1 MTGQRTSNDR
11 ELIALA
17 AKGDKRAFSQLMAAH
32 EDMVFAVSLRMLRD
46 REAALDAT
54 QETFITLYRKAD
66 RFRGDSAVSTWL
78 YRIAVNTCLDQ
89 LRKMKRRPSEPLEDS
104 YDPVDPSAMD
114 QFGSVELRP
123 SVEEALSGLADDFRA
138 AVVLSDIHG
147 LGVNEIAEILGVP
160 VGTVKSRVFRGRRL
174 LAERLGNLI
183 EPASRPTD
191 EEHA

>member
-1 MTGQRTSNDR
+1 MTGQGTSDDR

-17 AKGDKRAFSQLMAAH
+17 ARGDKRAFSQLMATH

-114 QFGSVELRP
+114 QVGSVELRP